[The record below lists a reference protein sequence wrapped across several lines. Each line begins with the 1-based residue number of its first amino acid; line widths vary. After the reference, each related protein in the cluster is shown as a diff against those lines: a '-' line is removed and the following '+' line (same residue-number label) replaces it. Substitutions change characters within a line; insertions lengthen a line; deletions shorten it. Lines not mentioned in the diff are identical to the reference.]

1 MGIAEQHEVSAAE
14 EACHDGKLIGR
25 VVLHLVDHDVAR
37 IGVAKAGDGHVQVQP
52 CADGQVLHAEQ
63 THADAVDAQPL
74 IALDGQHRA

>member
-1 MGIAEQHEVSAAE
+1 MGVAQQHEVSAAE
-14 EACHDGKLIGR
+14 EARHDGKLIGR
-25 VVLHLVDHDVAR
+25 VVLYLVNHDVAR

-63 THADAVDAQPL
+63 AHADAVDAQPL